1 MKILRIIK
9 SAPFYL
15 LFITLFVITMSGCW
29 RGDSYKIES
38 PKVSNPE
45 EVSTACAK
53 SQGLSEQDAFW
64 LERLLKKND
73 SKYNDEF
80 KLRAMAVIAESD
92 NVAPEDRNITLKN
105 YLACIEK
112 TLPTDK

>member
-1 MKILRIIK
+1 MIVIRSNRPK
-9 SAPFYL
+9 SV
-15 LFITLFVITMSGCW
+15 T
-29 RGDSYKIES
+29 RKKS
-38 PKVSNPE
+38 PRP
-45 EVSTACAK
+45 AQK

-112 TLPTDK
+112 NLPTEK